1 MQHHHLHDR
10 CSRSTRRPLA
20 QFARTRQAGVSRTC
34 ARVGVVCGALLAFP
48 GVAVAQAP
56 ESIWYIRNNA
66 EGIASFEANAK
77 HVSVIAPQVYSIDS
91 SGAIKG
97 GTDPRIVAI
106 AKANGVKL
114 MPLVMNPGFDLG
126 ILHRIVTDATARTA
140 SARSMAALCRDQH
153 LDGLQLDFENL
164 YVADRDAFTAFARE
178 AADSV
183 HKAGC
188 ELSAAVVPRGDDSR
202 GVLPYHQWMADYWR
216 NAYDYKALVESL
228 DFISYMTY
236 AQHTGGSTPGP
247 VAGYPWMLA
256 GLKYVLAQG
265 VPANKISLGL
275 AAYSDYWYPHYD
287 PQTGASRARG
297 DDIAYPRL
305 MQLMRDAG
313 ATAQWDATQ
322 KASFSM
328 WERNGVF
335 EHAWIEDA
343 RAFRQKLALVHQYKL
358 RGYSVWLIGM
368 EDPATWKIV
377 GPVRH

>member
-1 MQHHHLHDR
+1 MQ
-10 CSRSTRRPLA
+10 PLLLSLSLLVSSARLASA
-20 QFARTRQAGVSRTC
+20 Q
-34 ARVGVVCGALLAFP
+34 L
-48 GVAVAQAP
+48 P
-56 ESIWYIRNNA
+56 ESIWYIRNDA

-77 HVSVIAPQVYSIDS
+77 HVTVIAPQVYSIDS
-91 SGAIKG
+91 TGAITG

-106 AKANGVKL
+106 AKRNGVKL

-126 ILHRIVTDATARTA
+126 VLHRIVTDGVARTA
-140 SARSMAALCRDQH
+140 SARSMARLCRDEH
-153 LDGLQLDFENL
+153 LYGLQLDFENM
-164 YVADRDAFTAFARE
+164 YVADRDAFTTFARE

-183 HKAGC
+183 HAAGC
-188 ELSAAVVPRGDDSR
+188 ELSAAVVPRSEDGR

-216 NAYDYKALVESL
+216 NAYDYKALAGAL

-247 VAGYPWMLA
+247 VAGYPWMVA

-265 VPANKISLGL
+265 VPISKISLGL

-287 PQTGASRARG
+287 PKTGASRARG
-297 DDIAYPRL
+297 DDIAYPKL

-313 ATAQWDATQ
+313 AKPQWDPTQ
-322 KASFSM
+322 RASFAM

-343 RAFRQKLALVHQYKL
+343 RAFKAKLALVQRHKL

-368 EDPATWKIV
+368 EDPATWSIV
-377 GPVRH
+377 GAVRH